1 VLTILYYTRIGLINP
16 WSDYLGGNVYNVRPR
31 TIIMSKQSQ
40 AAYIKHIQEILSYNN
55 IPVPTKKQLEAVL
68 NIVYV
73 DLDVENVELKQL
85 N

>member
-1 VLTILYYTRIGLINP
+1 
-16 WSDYLGGNVYNVRPR
+16 
-31 TIIMSKQSQ
+31 MSKQSQ